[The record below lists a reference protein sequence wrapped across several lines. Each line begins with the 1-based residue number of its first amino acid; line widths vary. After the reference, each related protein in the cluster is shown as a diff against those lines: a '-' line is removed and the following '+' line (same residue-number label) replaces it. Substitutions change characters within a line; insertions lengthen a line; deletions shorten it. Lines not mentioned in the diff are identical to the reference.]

1 MPGRGSDG
9 DSLLSALTP
18 VFPFLCRALPP
29 PLFGT
34 RSAPPGKKISPSWE
48 LSVVLFVYIGKKL
61 RKEGLLMK
69 KVIARMDALPAK
81 MVLSLLLAAAMVLA
95 SASWLV

>member
-1 MPGRGSDG
+1 M
-9 DSLLSALTP
+9 
-18 VFPFLCRALPP
+18 
-29 PLFGT
+29 
-34 RSAPPGKKISPSWE
+34 
-48 LSVVLFVYIGKKL
+48 LFVYIGKKL

-69 KVIARMDALPAK
+69 KVLARMDALPAK